1 MLMSLCR
8 QKKKMKGTQKIDSEG
23 KEMKNKVLATLAL
36 SILVGS
42 LAAPLSAQTITL
54 KANIPFQFVVEGKTM
69 PAGEY
74 LLQKGGSLF
83 VSLRSFGEKSAVLS
97 PVISSGILDS
107 GTRNEA
113 KLYFHRYGDQYF
125 LSGIWDGY
133 IDKGLVLPE
142 SHTERELAK
151 SASLGQAESVVVLAR
166 L

>member
-1 MLMSLCR
+1 
-8 QKKKMKGTQKIDSEG
+8 MKT
-23 KEMKNKVLATLAL
+23 KVLATLAL

-74 LLQKGGSLF
+74 LLQKSGSLF
-83 VSLRSFGEKSAVLS
+83 VSLQSFGEKSAVLS
-97 PVISSGILDS
+97 PVIVSGILDS
-107 GTRNEA
+107 GNRSEA
-113 KLYFHRYGDQYF
+113 KLYFRRYGDQYF

-133 IDKGLVLPE
+133 IDKGLVIPE

-151 SASLGQAESVVVLAR
+151 SASLGKSDTVFVLAR

>member
-1 MLMSLCR
+1 
-8 QKKKMKGTQKIDSEG
+8 MKT
-23 KEMKNKVLATLAL
+23 KVLATLAL

-74 LLQKGGSLF
+74 LLQKGSSLF
-83 VSLRSFGEKSAVLS
+83 VSLQSFGADSAVMS

-107 GTRNEA
+107 GNRSEA

-125 LSGIWDGY
+125 LSGICDGY
-133 IDKGLVLPE
+133 IDKVLVIPE

-151 SASLGQAESVVVLAR
+151 NAALGQAESVVVLAR